1 MTVQHILIFFF
12 YTCNN
17 VMFYH
22 NQSETSEFT
31 TPIGYIMILK
41 SSINPQ
47 HIKNKMNILEA
58 LFCFFVMF
66 SKSLHPS
73 ACL

>member
-1 MTVQHILIFFF
+1 
-12 YTCNN
+12 
-17 VMFYH
+17 MFYH

-58 LFCFFVMF
+58 LFCFLLCFPKV
-66 SKSLHPS
+66 S
-73 ACL
+73 ALLPAFNSSSIQHD

>member
-1 MTVQHILIFFF
+1 
-12 YTCNN
+12 
-17 VMFYH
+17 MFYH

-47 HIKNKMNILEA
+47 HIKNKMNILK
-58 LFCFFVMF
+58 LSFVFLLCFPKVSTLLPAFN
-66 SKSLHPS
+66 SLSIQHD
-73 ACL
+73 